1 MTDPAHPSQS
11 PIGRRALLAAGA
23 GLAATAA
30 AAGPATASPAIA
42 SPAAAAPGGGST
54 ALHRPAAAWPRRPR
68 SFVTARGRTLQ
79 LDRRRFRFGGTNN
92 YYLHYKSHYMIDSVL
107 NDAAAMGLT
116 VIRCWGFSD
125 GPAGAAGAGGV
136 VLHPAPYEYNE
147 EAFDSFDYAVYKA
160 GTLGIRLVVALTNNW
175 TDFGGIPQYATWFS
189 AQHDDFFRRADMKR
203 AYRAWVRH
211 VIGRRNRYTGLRY
224 DAEPTV
230 MTWQLCN
237 EPRCPSD
244 KTGNTLVA
252 WADEMSRYVKR
263 LAPRQLVT
271 VGDEGFYGR
280 TGDTDYPYSDYEGV
294 AWPRLITLP
303 AVDYG
308 TVHLYPQPWGNKTPQ
323 WATDWIVNHIRDGHA
338 AGVPV
343 VIEEFGWPV
352 PGATTEEELAAVRD
366 PIYDQWTRAIQAN
379 DGDGSQFW
387 ILTARQDDG
396 TLYPNYDGYRVI
408 YPSST
413 AALLSRH
420 AAAMATVA

>member
-1 MTDPAHPSQS
+1 MSESTRPAQVPV
-11 PIGRRALLAAGA
+11 GRRAVLAAGA
-23 GLAATAA
+23 AGVLSATTVAGSAHAAPSGGGVSEAA
-30 AAGPATASPAIA
+30 AAV
-42 SPAAAAPGGGST
+42 
-54 ALHRPAAAWPRRPR
+54 RWPQRPR
-68 SFVTARGRTLQ
+68 TFVTARGRQ
-79 LDRRRFRFGGTNN
+79 LVLDGRRFRLAGTNN

-107 NDAAAMGLT
+107 NDAHAMGLN
-116 VIRCWGFSD
+116 VVRCWGFID
-125 GPAGAAGAGGV
+125 GEAGANGAGGV
-136 VLHPAPYEYNE
+136 VLHPEPYSYNE
-147 EAFDSFDYAVYKA
+147 DGFDAFDYAVYKA

-175 TDFGGIPQYATWFS
+175 GDFGGIPQYATWFS
-189 AQHDDFFRRADMKR
+189 AQHDDFFRRADMKK
-203 AYRAWVRH
+203 AYQAWVRH
-211 VIGRRNRYTGLRY
+211 VLGRRNRYTGLRY

-244 KTGNTLVA
+244 KSGDTLVA

-294 AWPRLITLP
+294 AWPRLIRLP

-308 TVHLYPQPWGNKTPQ
+308 TVHLYPTPWGNKTPE
-323 WATDWIVNHIRDGHA
+323 WAETWIRDHIRDGHA
-338 AGVPV
+338 ANSPV
-343 VIEEFGWPV
+343 VLEEFGWPV
-352 PGATTEEELAAVRD
+352 PGATEEALEQVRN
-366 PIYDQWTRAIQAN
+366 PIYTRWTDAVESE

-396 TLYPNYDGYRVI
+396 TLYPNYDGYRVV

-413 AALLSRH
+413 ATLLAEH
-420 AAAMATVA
+420 ARQLGAVAPS